1 MSLKKVVITGLGALA
16 PNGNSADLFW
26 SAIKSG
32 TSGIAPISYFDAS
45 NHRVT
50 IAGELKDFD
59 AEKFIDPKELRKL
72 DPFSIYALVAS
83 MEAIES
89 AKLDLENINLD
100 RAGVII
106 GAGIGGIQTLE
117 NEHDIIM
124 KKGPRRVSPQFVA
137 KMIPNIA
144 GGHLSM
150 KFGFRGPSQTVISAC
165 ASSNDAIGL
174 ALRLVRYGDVD
185 IILTGGTEASITPLT
200 IAGFANMRALSQ
212 NCDNPTAASRPFD
225 ADRDGFI
232 LSEGAGMIVIESEEH
247 ALNRGAPILA
257 ELAGYGSTDDA
268 FHITQPAPEG
278 LGAYKAMERAILDS
292 EINPN
297 TIDYINAHG
306 TSTPFNDKNE
316 SKAISNLFKDSLN
329 NIKISSTKSMTGHLL
344 GAAGGLEAVATVKS
358 LINSIIPPTINYN
371 TPDPECPPLDYTP
384 NHAVKAN
391 INAAL
396 SNTFGFGGHNA
407 VLCFKKYN

>member
-1 MSLKKVVITGLGALA
+1 MSMKKVVVTGLGALA

-26 SAIKSG
+26 SALESG
-32 TSGIAPISYFDAS
+32 KSGIAPISYFDAS
-45 NHRVT
+45 NHRVS
-50 IAGELKDFD
+50 IAGELKNFD
-59 AEKFIDPKELRKL
+59 ATQFIDSKEVRKL
-72 DPFSIYALVAS
+72 DPFSIYALIS
-83 MEAIES
+83 SSEAIKS
-89 AKLDLENINLD
+89 ANLDLKSIDLD

-106 GAGIGGIQTLE
+106 GSGIGGIQTLE
-117 NEHDIIM
+117 NEHDVI
-124 KKGPRRVSPQFVA
+124 KSKGARRVSPQFVA

-165 ASSNDAIGL
+165 ASSNDAIGI
-174 ALRLVRYGDVD
+174 ALRLIRYGDAD

-225 ADRDGFI
+225 ANRDGFV
-232 LSEGAGMIVIESEEH
+232 LSEGAGMIVIESEDH

-257 ELAGYGSTDDA
+257 ELAGYGSSDDA

-278 LGAYKAMERAILDS
+278 IGAFKAMKRAIIDS
-292 EINPN
+292 GLKPID
-297 TIDYINAHG
+297 IDYINAHG

-316 SKAISNLFKDSLN
+316 SRAIRNLFKDTIDTL
-329 NIKISSTKSMTGHLL
+329 KISSTKSMTGHLL
-344 GAAGGLEAVATVKS
+344 GAAGGLEAVA
-358 LINSIIPPTINYN
+358 SIKTILNQKIPPTINYD
-371 TPDPECPPLDYTP
+371 TPDPECDLDYTP
-384 NHAVKAN
+384 NHSISHK
-391 INAAL
+391 INASL

-407 VLCFKKYN
+407 VLCFRKYN

>member
-16 PNGNSADLFW
+16 PNGNSANLFW
-26 SAIKSG
+26 SAIKSS

-45 NHRVT
+45 NHRAT

-59 AEKFIDPKELRKL
+59 AAEFIDSKEIRKL
-72 DPFSIYALVAS
+72 DPFSIFALVAS

-106 GAGIGGIQTLE
+106 GTGIGGIQTLE
-117 NEHDIIM
+117 NEHDVINA
-124 KKGPRRVSPQFVA
+124 KGPRRVSPQFVA

-165 ASSNDAIGL
+165 ASSNDAIGI
-174 ALRLVRYGDVD
+174 ALRLIRYGDAD

-212 NCDNPTAASRPFD
+212 NTDNPTAASRPFD
-225 ADRDGFI
+225 ADRDGFV
-232 LSEGAGMIVIESEEH
+232 LSEGSGMLVIESEEH
-247 ALNRGAPILA
+247 ALKRGAPILA

-278 LGAYKAMERAILDS
+278 LGAYKAMEKAILDS
-292 EINPN
+292 EINPEN
-297 TIDYINAHG
+297 IDYINAHG

-316 SKAISNLFKDSLN
+316 SKAINNLFIDSLN
-329 NIKISSTKSMTGHLL
+329 KLKISSTKSMTGHLL
-344 GAAGGLEAVATVKS
+344 GAAGGLEAIATVKS
-358 LINSIIPPTINYN
+358 IVNQIIPPTINYE
-371 TPDPECPPLDYTP
+371 TPDPECASLDYTP
-384 NHAVKAN
+384 NHAVEAE

-407 VLCFKKYN
+407 VLCFRKYN

>member
-1 MSLKKVVITGLGALA
+1 MSIKKVVITGLGALA

-26 SAIKSG
+26 SAIKSS

-45 NHRVT
+45 NHRAT

-59 AEKFIDPKELRKL
+59 AADFIDPKEIRKL
-72 DPFSIYALVAS
+72 DPFSIFALVAS

-89 AKLDLENINLD
+89 AKIDLENINLD

-106 GAGIGGIQTLE
+106 GTGIGGIQTLE
-117 NEHDIIM
+117 NEHNVINA
-124 KKGPRRVSPQFVA
+124 KGPRRVSPQFVA

-165 ASSNDAIGL
+165 ASSNDAIGI
-174 ALRLVRYGDVD
+174 ALRLIRYGDAD
-185 IILTGGTEASITPLT
+185 IILTGGTDASITPLT

-212 NCDNPTAASRPFD
+212 NADNPTAASRPFD
-225 ADRDGFI
+225 ADRNGFV
-232 LSEGAGMIVIESEEH
+232 LSEGSGMLVIESEEH
-247 ALNRGAPILA
+247 ALKRGAPILA

-278 LGAYKAMERAILDS
+278 LGAYKAMENAILDS
-292 EINPN
+292 EINPGN
-297 TIDYINAHG
+297 IDYINAHG

-316 SKAISNLFKDSLN
+316 SKAIANLFRDSLN
-329 NIKISSTKSMTGHLL
+329 KLKISSTKSMTGHLL
-344 GAAGGLEAVATVKS
+344 GAAGGLEAIATVKS
-358 LINSIIPPTINYN
+358 IVNQIIPPTINYE
-371 TPDPECPPLDYTP
+371 TPDPECATLDYTP
-384 NHAVKAN
+384 NHAVEAE

-407 VLCFKKYN
+407 VLCFRKYN

>member
-1 MSLKKVVITGLGALA
+1 MSIKKVVVTGLGALA

-26 SAIKSG
+26 SALELGK
-32 TSGIAPISYFDAS
+32 SGIAPISYFDAS
-45 NHRVT
+45 NHRVS
-50 IAGELKDFD
+50 IAGELKNFD
-59 AEKFIDPKELRKL
+59 ATQFIDSKEVRKL
-72 DPFSIYALVAS
+72 DPFSIYALIS
-83 MEAIES
+83 SSEAIKS
-89 AKLDLENINLD
+89 ANLDLKSIDLD

-106 GAGIGGIQTLE
+106 GSGIGGIQTLE
-117 NEHDIIM
+117 NEHDVI
-124 KKGPRRVSPQFVA
+124 KSKGARRVSPQFVA

-165 ASSNDAIGL
+165 ASSNDAIGI
-174 ALRLVRYGDVD
+174 ALRLIRYGDAD

-225 ADRDGFI
+225 ANRDGFV

-257 ELAGYGSTDDA
+257 ELAGYGSSDDA

-278 LGAYKAMERAILDS
+278 IGAFKAMKRAIIDS
-292 EINPN
+292 GLKPID
-297 TIDYINAHG
+297 IDYINAHG

-316 SKAISNLFKDSLN
+316 SRAIRNLFKDTIDTL
-329 NIKISSTKSMTGHLL
+329 KISSTKSMTGHLL
-344 GAAGGLEAVATVKS
+344 GAAGGLEAVA
-358 LINSIIPPTINYN
+358 SIKTILNQKIPPTINYD
-371 TPDPECPPLDYTP
+371 TPDPECDLDYTP
-384 NHAVKAN
+384 NHSISHK
-391 INAAL
+391 INASL

-407 VLCFKKYN
+407 VLCFRKYN

>member
-16 PNGNSADLFW
+16 PNGNSANLFW
-26 SAIKSG
+26 SAIKSS
-32 TSGIAPISYFDAS
+32 TSGIAPISYFDPS
-45 NHRVT
+45 NHRAT

-59 AEKFIDPKELRKL
+59 AAEFIGPKEIRKL
-72 DPFSIYALVAS
+72 DPFSIFALVAS

-106 GAGIGGIQTLE
+106 GTGIGGIQTLE
-117 NEHDIIM
+117 NEHDVINA
-124 KKGPRRVSPQFVA
+124 KGPRRVSPQFVA

-165 ASSNDAIGL
+165 ASSNDAIGI
-174 ALRLVRYGDVD
+174 ALRLIRYGDAD

-212 NCDNPTAASRPFD
+212 NTDNPTAASRPFD
-225 ADRDGFI
+225 ADRDGFV
-232 LSEGAGMIVIESEEH
+232 LSEGSGMLVIESEEH
-247 ALNRGAPILA
+247 ALKRGAPILA

-278 LGAYKAMERAILDS
+278 LGAYKAMENAILDS
-292 EINPN
+292 EINPGG
-297 TIDYINAHG
+297 IDYINAHG

-316 SKAISNLFKDSLN
+316 SKAISKLFRDSLN
-329 NIKISSTKSMTGHLL
+329 KLKISSTKSMTGHLL
-344 GAAGGLEAVATVKS
+344 GAAGGLEAIATVKS
-358 LINSIIPPTINYN
+358 IVNQIIPPTINYE
-371 TPDPECPPLDYTP
+371 TPDPECATLDYTP
-384 NHAVKAN
+384 NHAVEAE

-407 VLCFKKYN
+407 VLCFRKYN